1 MIRDADG
8 CAQSPQPPPPTTT
21 QRPARVQYS
30 ISSAM
35 QTAAQCDDNITVMHL
50 ADSGI
55 GDAPN
60 VRFHTRLTL
69 SLPIIIII
77 IIDIFK
83 VA

>member
-1 MIRDADG
+1 
-8 CAQSPQPPPPTTT
+8 
-21 QRPARVQYS
+21 
-30 ISSAM
+30 M

-77 IIDIFK
+77 IIIIIIDIFK

>member
-1 MIRDADG
+1 
-8 CAQSPQPPPPTTT
+8 
-21 QRPARVQYS
+21 
-30 ISSAM
+30 M
-35 QTAAQCDDNITVMHL
+35 QTAAQCDDNIAVMHL

-77 IIDIFK
+77 IIIDIFK